1 MIYLLLKTVHVMAVV
16 TWVSGL
22 LMLSLVLAGL
32 RNSVAPYMPRERRFM
47 VALKHWNHGVTS
59 SAMLLTWLLGIGMAA
74 MGGWLP
80 APWLILNLI
89 FVVVLSVLQGIQTEM
104 LQRLISADYR
114 PLPKF
119 VQFGASLSL
128 FFATMIVLLVMT
140 KPPLAAYSEVLL
152 H

>member
-1 MIYLLLKTVHVMAVV
+1 MIYLLLKTAHVVAVV

-32 RNSVAPYMPRERRFM
+32 HNSAAPYMPRERRFM

-59 SAMLLTWLLGIGMAA
+59 SAMLLTWLLGVGMTV

-80 APWLILNLI
+80 APWLILKLI
-89 FVVVLSVLQGIQTEM
+89 FVLFLSALQGVQTGI
-104 LQRLISADYR
+104 LQRLIGADTR
-114 PLPKF
+114 TLPTF
-119 VQFGASLSL
+119 VRFGAGVSL
-128 FFATMIVLLVMT
+128 FSAAMIVLLVMT
-140 KPPLAAYSEVLL
+140 KPPLAAWFEMLL